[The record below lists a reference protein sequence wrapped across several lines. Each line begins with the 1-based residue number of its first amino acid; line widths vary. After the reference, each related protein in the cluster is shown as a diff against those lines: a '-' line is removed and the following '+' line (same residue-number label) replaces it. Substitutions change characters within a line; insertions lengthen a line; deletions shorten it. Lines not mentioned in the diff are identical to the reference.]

1 MSSAIHRLSD
11 TLLRKLSGSPT
22 TKNAFFNDGGNL
34 SVRHSTSGLLTWY
47 FTYRA
52 GTGRQVSPERLRLG
66 NYPDLS
72 LKAAREKAAQCRAWL
87 AEGKNPRYEL
97 NRAVQDALAPVTVK
111 EALTYWLESYA
122 KEKRTDYE
130 SLKSRINKHII
141 SQIGALPLE
150 KCELRHWLACFDQMA
165 KRSPVSAG
173 FLLQVCKQALKYCR
187 KRRYAISNVLDD
199 MVVGDVGKKAEVSER
214 VLTNKELG
222 ELLRALDD
230 KIFPPYYSALIRLLI
245 VFGCRT
251 TELRRSEVQEWDFK
265 EMLWTVPK
273 EHSKTKVA
281 IFRPMP
287 ESILPFVTQ
296 LVEQNR
302 HTGLLLGE
310 LKGQSSVAEYG
321 RTAHR
326 RINQA
331 PWTLHDIRHTFTT
344 MLNDLGVDPHIV
356 EQLTAHQMPGMQRVY
371 NHSRYLDAKRDAL
384 NLWVD
389 RLELLQN
396 NDEKIVVMTPR
407 IYPQNS

>member
-150 KCELRHWLACFDQMA
+150 NASYGTGWH
-165 KRSPVSAG
+165 
-173 FLLQVCKQALKYCR
+173 
-187 KRRYAISNVLDD
+187 
-199 MVVGDVGKKAEVSER
+199 
-214 VLTNKELG
+214 VLT
-222 ELLRALDD
+222 RWQ
-230 KIFPPYYSALIRLLI
+230 
-245 VFGCRT
+245 
-251 TELRRSEVQEWDFK
+251 SEAQYLPDFA
-265 EMLWTVPK
+265 T
-273 EHSKTKVA
+273 
-281 IFRPMP
+281 
-287 ESILPFVTQ
+287 
-296 LVEQNR
+296 
-302 HTGLLLGE
+302 
-310 LKGQSSVAEYG
+310 
-321 RTAHR
+321 
-326 RINQA
+326 
-331 PWTLHDIRHTFTT
+331 
-344 MLNDLGVDPHIV
+344 
-356 EQLTAHQMPGMQRVY
+356 GMQTG
-371 NHSRYLDAKRDAL
+371 A
-384 NLWVD
+384 
-389 RLELLQN
+389 
-396 NDEKIVVMTPR
+396 
-407 IYPQNS
+407 

>member
-1 MSSAIHRLSD
+1 MSRAIHRLSD

-22 TKNAFFNDGGNL
+22 TKSTFFNDGGNL
-34 SVRHSTSGLLTWY
+34 SVRHSTNGLLTWY
-47 FTYRA
+47 FTYRS
-52 GTGRQVSPERLRLG
+52 GTGRQISPERLRLG

-72 LKAAREKAAQCRAWL
+72 LKAAREKASQCRAWL

-97 NRAVQDALAPVTVK
+97 NHAVQDALAPVTVK

-141 SQIGALPLE
+141 SQIGAMPLE
-150 KCELRHWLACFDQMA
+150 KCELRHWLACFDQLA
-165 KRSPVSAG
+165 KRNPVSAG

-199 MVVGDVGKKAEVSER
+199 MVVGDVGKKAEISER

-222 ELLRALDD
+222 ELLRALDE
-230 KIFPPYYSALIRLLI
+230 KIYPPYYSALIRLLI

-281 IFRPMP
+281 IFRPIP
-287 ESILPFVTQ
+287 EAI
-296 LVEQNR
+296 
-302 HTGLLLGE
+302 
-310 LKGQSSVAEYG
+310 
-321 RTAHR
+321 
-326 RINQA
+326 
-331 PWTLHDIRHTFTT
+331 
-344 MLNDLGVDPHIV
+344 
-356 EQLTAHQMPGMQRVY
+356 
-371 NHSRYLDAKRDAL
+371 
-384 NLWVD
+384 
-389 RLELLQN
+389 
-396 NDEKIVVMTPR
+396 
-407 IYPQNS
+407 